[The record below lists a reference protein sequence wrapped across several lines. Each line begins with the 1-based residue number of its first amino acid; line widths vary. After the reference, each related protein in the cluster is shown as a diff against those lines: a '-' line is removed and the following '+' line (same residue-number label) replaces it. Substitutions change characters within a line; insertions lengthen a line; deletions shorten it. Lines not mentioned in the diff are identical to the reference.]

1 MLVMMTGELEFDN
14 LKYPQHQFLDKSGNL
29 TSIESRRQ
37 LNHFPYLAHA
47 LVMVFVVMVNIV
59 MMSLLVAL
67 AIRDMAALSKTAQR
81 RELED
86 QFILI
91 DHVEKS
97 FSSKLFMSCPNCFKA
112 FLGNWVLIG
121 GSKFDMNP
129 DVNYLKKDNAIHS
142 NHFKLSLKQF
152 CENKKANES
161 ANNSKEELKHLKN
174 ELFDLK
180 TLLAKQ
186 LKHSS

>member
-14 LKYPQHQFLDKSGNL
+14 LKYPQHQFLDKSGNI

-152 CENKKANES
+152 CENKKANEN
-161 ANNSKEELKHLKN
+161 ANNSKEELKHLKK
-174 ELFDLK
+174 ELFELK